1 LARVKVSTAREE
13 LSEMLNRVS
22 YTGERV
28 VLHRR
33 GKDVA
38 ALVSMED
45 YDLLKRIEDLI
56 DNEAAD
62 AALKE
67 PGRSIPWKKIKSEL
81 GL

>member
-1 LARVKVSTAREE
+1 MAKIKVSSAREE
-13 LSEMLNRVS
+13 FSDMLNRVS
-22 YTGERV
+22 YAGERV

-38 ALVSMED
+38 ALISMED
-45 YDLLKRIEDLI
+45 YDLLRRIEDLI
-56 DNEAAD
+56 DNESAD

-67 PGRSIPWKKIKSEL
+67 RGKSIPWKKIKSEL

>member
-1 LARVKVSTAREE
+1 MAKIKVSSAREE
-13 LSEMLNRVS
+13 FSDMLNRVS

-38 ALVSMED
+38 VLVSMED
-45 YDLLKRIEDLI
+45 YDLLRRIEDLI
-56 DNEAAD
+56 DNESAD

-67 PGRSIPWKKIKSEL
+67 PGKSIPWKKIKSEL